1 MICLWFAEKNASI
14 ADSAAVPIMLVFAVI
29 LVHAVAKLLLSGVVC
44 VSYSDGGERAGC
56 EMVHASSGR
65 VYIRQVGRSGAYHH
79 YRLCPAV
86 SGYVFVNGKHSQTV
100 L

>member
-1 MICLWFAEKNASI
+1 MGEVCALLNAF
-14 ADSAAVPIMLVFAVI
+14 LVSRVF
-29 LVHAVAKLLLSGVVC
+29 VC
-44 VSYSDGGERAGC
+44 VSGFDGGERAGC